1 MTGAPSLLWGKE
13 PEAKGMKP
21 SSTRDPPS
29 VRQGDLA
36 QGTTPRSIADPHQG
50 FRAGMCAQGTEPKSG
65 LGPAQARERGRER
78 ETEREEERESIVN
91 LSSLHPRQKP
101 SGKHLKSRATL
112 PEFSTRPSLST
123 RER

>member
-65 LGPAQARERGRER
+65 LGPAQERQKRER
-78 ETEREEERESIVN
+78 ERERERDRDREREREQGREGTGIRRG
-91 LSSLHPRQKP
+91 RQ
-101 SGKHLKSRATL
+101 G
-112 PEFSTRPSLST
+112 E
-123 RER
+123 

>member
-65 LGPAQARERGRER
+65 LGPAQAEGERERERERERGDRGR
-78 ETEREEERESIVN
+78 N
-91 LSSLHPRQKP
+91 
-101 SGKHLKSRATL
+101 GKDGKSDCSKYPAPANKSEKT
-112 PEFSTRPSLST
+112 
-123 RER
+123 

>member
-65 LGPAQARERGRER
+65 LGPARER
-78 ETEREEERESIVN
+78 EREREKEREREREGK
-91 LSSLHPRQKP
+91 PRR
-101 SGKHLKSRATL
+101 GKITA
-112 PEFSTRPSLST
+112 STRYHFLLPFSLPSSFFPPFFWP
-123 RER
+123 R